1 MKKLFRNLSVLLLAT
16 VAVLTTGCY
25 EQDVPFLTVDHE
37 VVLVGPATDK
47 GTVVVESNLEWTA
60 SSDCEWIAI
69 DNGFGNHKGTFEFFV
84 EANTTP
90 YERSGKIKLE
100 GAGCAVTILVRQ
112 QSEGTLLTLAADEIA
127 FTKLAGEYLMSICCN
142 NGWTASSSADWCKV
156 DPTSGNGNGSFKI
169 SVDENATGSDRMATI
184 SIVTE
189 ADGKTQVSKVNVFQS
204 ASNDAMVVSPESKQ
218 LTEAAEDFVI
228 DLVTVGNWSAS
239 VDSDWLTLG
248 QTSGK
253 GDAKV
258 VVSASA
264 NETGAVRQAVITFAT
279 GKENENRV
287 IRQVVVTQEAFDFYL
302 ELPIQD
308 FPLSLAAQDIEIP
321 YNLAGSNVTVSASSN
336 VDWMKVTSV
345 ADGKAVVAV
354 NENKTSKAR
363 EGVIAFITNGQNG
376 EPIIRQARV
385 AQAPTINLLDVLA
398 SEYAIEWIGDVVLIP
413 IYSNTPVSAR
423 SSESWCH
430 VSVKD
435 QDVVIS
441 VDRNDTA
448 LPREAVVTVRTESE
462 SGDIL
467 SKTTIIRQA
476 AAYSELVVSPATK
489 MVFALE
495 ETFVGSIVTNNSWTA
510 SVDSPWLTIDKTE
523 GTGDYMLTI
532 TAEANTTG
540 QQRVATITVET
551 GIENSKRE
559 SATIVVTQVPEQ
571 FYFEIPGRAYALTKY
586 AQQLQI
592 PFQTSGNEL
601 EVVATTSEKWITI
614 DAVDQEANIIYLS
627 VDMNG
632 TEFVR
637 TGVVSVSCTPQ
648 YGDPEVID
656 VTITQSP
663 TVNILDIFI
672 DSVDVMAKGDTLSLP
687 FYANVPVQITTS
699 ESWVHVN
706 QYEYPE
712 CCANTAQQLVTI
724 KVDPNRTA
732 EPRVAFVTLTNTTN
746 TGEKLTRVIT
756 IRQAAL
762 QAALEVTPKTVIKP
776 AFASEFDIKILST
789 GTWSVTCD
797 ESWITLSDA
806 YGFADGSVHV
816 SMPVNDSGAD
826 RTATITIATGA
837 ENETREIQK
846 VTVTQLMKDT
856 YLIIPEEAYALN
868 KWEQG
873 LNVGYY
879 VAGELTDMQ
888 VNCSEDWITYD
899 PANSDET
906 TLAFKVK
913 ENDTKDIR
921 TATVTVT
928 ATFLQGDPITD
939 TFIVTQAPTV
949 NILDV
954 FVDKK
959 FVVGAGE
966 HFTLPYYCNTD
977 ANVTSS
983 VPWMTVTLD
992 DANDPQAI
1000 NVVVATNHTAEA
1012 RKGYITI
1019 TNINEKGEKL
1029 TKIIEVEQAPLQASL
1044 MVTPETQ
1051 VLPAH
1056 DAEFVA
1062 GINCTGKWAINCDAA
1077 WLTLSATEG
1086 EGDAEITVTAEDNET
1101 GAERVATITVTTD
1114 AENGERVTKDI
1125 VVKQIPFD
1133 LYLDI
1138 PEDAYALNKYEQTLD
1153 VAYTKAGSISDF
1165 FVEVSEDWIT
1175 FDSEDGK
1182 NLTFKVAEN
1191 TTAEVRKATV
1201 TATVVPVKGEPITD
1215 TFTVTQAPT
1224 VNILDIFQDYI
1235 AVLAEGEE
1243 VVLPLLTNTT
1253 IDAVVSNAAWVS
1265 AVTDDDRITITAAE
1279 NTTGLD
1285 RTATVTVTTTTDKG
1299 QTIKKVITVFQPA
1312 EGMYFDVITPLSY
1325 MLSKEEQ
1332 VVPTMI
1338 YAATG
1343 ADNGEIEAKSDSE
1356 WIVLSNVEPNGNVC
1370 NVEFT
1375 VAENTT
1381 DQIRVGHVVVT
1392 YTDQKGETHNQTITY
1407 TQAPT
1412 INTLDAFA
1420 DYMVVEPEG
1429 ETETV
1434 AIMTNDAAISAV
1446 SSDAWVKVSATTD
1459 LVTIT
1464 ADENETGVDRQAR
1477 VTISTTNSKGNM
1489 VKKVIT
1495 VFQPAE
1501 KAYFKLLTSNEF
1513 NLSKDEQGIDAV
1525 VYAATGTDNGEVDQ
1539 NTDVDWI
1546 TITGVD
1552 VQPNTCKVSYTVA
1565 ENTTGKARTGH
1576 INVTFTDQ
1584 KGETFVETITVNQA
1598 ATVNTL
1604 DALADY
1610 LAVAAEGETSVV
1622 PILTNTT
1629 VEAVAS
1635 APWLHVSADA
1645 NGVTITADENNT
1657 GLDREGL
1664 VTVATTN
1671 ANGDVVKKVITV
1683 FQPAKETYFDVL
1695 TAKTYYVN
1703 KEGQTIKTVIYAA
1716 TGADN
1721 GEIQADPDCSWITL
1735 ASVDA
1740 ADELCN
1746 VEFAIAENTT
1756 AAERTGHVVVTYTD
1770 QKGETHTE
1778 TITYVQAATVNTL
1791 DAFAD
1796 YIVVEPEGETEKVA
1810 VVTNDAALAV
1820 TTSDA
1825 WLSATATTSEVSITA
1840 AENKS
1845 GVDRQGTVT
1854 IKTTNTKGD
1863 VITKV
1868 VTVYQPA
1875 EEAYFELLTEN
1886 VFNLSKEAQDVDAVV
1901 YAATG
1906 TNNNE
1911 ISENTDCSWITI
1923 SAVDP
1928 QATTCKIT
1936 YTVAENT
1943 TGAAR
1948 TGHINVIYTDQK
1960 GEAHVETITVNQ
1972 AATVNSLDA
1981 FADYIVLE
1989 AAGETETVAVVT
2001 NDSALSAVASDAWL
2015 SASATTSAV
2024 TITAAAN
2031 ESGVAREG
2039 RVTISTTSDKGEKV
2053 TKVVTVYQPAEE
2065 SYVELLTEDVYNL
2078 TKDAQDIEAVVYAAT
2093 GTNNGEVNQNT
2104 DCSWITL
2111 SNVDPKDNTCA
2122 LTYTVAENTTGASR
2136 TGHVKVI
2143 YKDQK
2148 GESHVYTITV
2158 NQAPTVNVLDAVA
2171 DYIILEAAGETEK
2184 VAVVTNDATLSV
2196 VASDAWISASAT
2208 TSAVSI
2214 TAPKNTTGYDRQG
2227 TVTVSTTSAKGEK
2240 VTKVITVFQ
2249 PAQDSF
2255 YGLLTPA
2262 EYYVAK
2268 EGATIS
2274 VIGYASTG
2282 QAYAFSENRDADWIS
2297 APALGA
2303 YTETEFPVTYT
2314 IAANNTA
2321 EERTG
2326 TINILFTDQKGEV
2339 HVMPVTVH
2347 QAATVN
2353 TLDVL
2358 NDYIVVAAKGEAQNF
2373 AVVSNGN
2380 VKVTENATW
2389 FTATEANGIVTVT
2402 ADENTT
2408 GLDREAVVIVETSNA
2423 NGNKVK
2429 KEVTVFQPAKAQYF
2443 KLVTADNYTVDN
2455 ATYAPEI
2462 VAYVANGA
2470 TAENV
2475 TFKSNCDWITI
2486 GAVTT
2491 ADQTASTTAT
2501 IAANATSEARF
2512 GQIDV
2517 TYTDEKGEAHKEV
2530 ITVKQSGTE
2539 ISFESLASNLV
2550 LSPLGET
2557 FDMVVVSDA
2566 EINAVSS
2573 DPTWLT
2579 ATVTPGTGISTVSI
2593 TATENNTGYDRSGVV
2608 TVYTTVGGKQFQQTI
2623 TVSQP
2628 AKDTNFDI
2636 LTAKTYYVAK
2646 EGATLETIAYAST
2659 GANGG
2664 EIKAEPDCSWITL
2677 AGVTTTETTCQPVF
2691 TVAEN
2696 TTAEERTGHV
2706 VVTYTDK
2713 KGAVHTET
2721 ITYIQAGTVN
2731 TLDVLSDYVVVA
2743 AKGDTQ
2749 DFAIVANG
2757 TVSVTENADWF
2768 TATESN
2774 GVVTIV
2780 ADVNKTGYAR
2790 EAVITVTTTNT
2801 KGNKVTK
2808 NVTVHQPADDNFYGL
2823 LTSDEFF
2830 LNKEAQTINATIY
2843 ASAGADNNEIDQNV
2857 DVDWITLGAVTADPT
2872 TCSINYNVAANTTG
2886 ASRTGHIN
2894 VVYKDQKGEQHVETV
2909 TVHQT
2914 AEVESF
2920 NADPEYLVLDPK
2932 GEEYTLMVESSNALQ
2947 QAVPSASWLSA
2958 TLDGTK
2964 ATIKAAENTTGKNRS
2979 GRVTLVTT
2987 VNGKQVQKV
2996 INVTQPAKATQFM
3009 LISSPSVAFTQ
3020 AESNF
3025 NVVVYSL
3032 GFEPVKAETAASWL
3046 TVPASGSASDGVYT
3060 FACTAEENLTKEP
3073 RTAEINVY
3081 GVDAAGNAVSAVVTV
3096 AQSPTENV
3104 LDLYT
3109 DKLVILQPGKTI
3121 DLPMY
3126 ASFESPIVKSNEDW
3140 LTASLAV
3147 VDGVQYV
3154 RVTAPENEN
3163 EGERIA
3169 IVTIKCVVAPGNVQQ
3184 KNITIVQ
3191 QGKGDEPIKL
3201 GDKLSISGKWFDP
3214 STDI

>member
-16 VAVLTTGCY
+16 VAVLATGCY

-47 GTVVVESNLEWTA
+47 GTVEVESNLEWTA

-69 DNGFGNHKGTFEFFV
+69 DNGYGNHKGTFEFFV

-156 DPTSGNGNGSFKI
+156 DPTSGTGNGSFKI
-169 SVDENATGSDRMATI
+169 SVDENATGSDRVATI

-345 ADGKAVVAV
+345 ADGKALVAV

-363 EGVIAFITNGQNG
+363 EGIIAFITSGQNG

-398 SEYAIEWIGDVVLIP
+398 SEYAIEWVGDVVLIP

-489 MVFALE
+489 MIFALE

-532 TAEANTTG
+532 KAEANTTG

-571 FYFEIPGRAYALTKY
+571 FYFEIPGRDYALTKFG
-586 AQQLQI
+586 QELLI
-592 PFQTSGNEL
+592 PYQTSGNEL
-601 EVVATTSEKWITI
+601 EIVATTSDKWIRI
-614 DAVDQEANIIYLS
+614 DGIDPETGMIKLYVEE
-627 VDMNG
+627 NG

-648 YGDPEVID
+648 YGDPKVID

-663 TVNILDIFI
+663 TVNILDIFV
-672 DSVDVMAKGDTLSLP
+672 DNVDVMARGDTLSLP
-687 FYANVPVQITTS
+687 FYANVPVQVTSS
-699 ESWVHVN
+699 ESWVHVG
-706 QYEYPE
+706 QYEYKV
-712 CCANTAQQLVTI
+712 CCDGQQVVTI

-732 EPRVAFVTLTNTTN
+732 EARVAFVTLTNITP

-756 IRQAAL
+756 VRQAAL

-776 AFASEFDIKILST
+776 SFASEFDIKILST

-797 ESWITLSDA
+797 EDWITLSDEF
-806 YGFADGSVHV
+806 GFADGSVHV

-826 RTATITIATGA
+826 RTATITIATGP
-837 ENETREIQK
+837 ENGVREIQK

-966 HFTLPYYCNTD
+966 QFTLPYYCNTD

-983 VPWMTVTLD
+983 VPWMSVTLD

-1077 WLTLSATEG
+1077 WLTLSAASG
-1086 EGDAEITVTAEDNET
+1086 EGDTEITVTAEDNET

-1175 FDSEDGK
+1175 FESEDGK

-1191 TTAEVRKATV
+1191 TTAEVRTATV

-1356 WIVLSNVEPNGNVC
+1356 WIVLSNVEPNGKVC

-1392 YTDQKGETHNQTITY
+1392 YTDQKGETHKETITY

-1446 SSDAWVKVSATTD
+1446 SSDAWVKASATTD
-1459 LVTIT
+1459 LVTIE
-1464 ADENETGVDRQAR
+1464 AEANETGVDRQAR

-1501 KAYFKLLTSNEF
+1501 KAYFKLLTENVF
-1513 NLSKDEQGIDAV
+1513 NLTKEEQGVDAV
-1525 VYAATGTDNGEVDQ
+1525 VYAATGTDDGEIDQ
-1539 NTDVDWI
+1539 NTDVAWI
-1546 TITGVD
+1546 TLSGVD

-1565 ENTTGKARTGH
+1565 ENTTGAARTGH
-1576 INVTFTDQ
+1576 INVIFTDQ
-1584 KGETFVETITVNQA
+1584 KGETFTEKITVNQA

-1610 LAVAAEGETSVV
+1610 IAVAAEGETNVV
-1622 PILTNTT
+1622 PIQTNTT

-1635 APWLHVSADA
+1635 APWLTVSADA
-1645 NGVTITADENNT
+1645 NGVTIDADPNDT
-1657 GLDREGL
+1657 GLDREAL
-1664 VTVATTN
+1664 VTVTTTN
-1671 ANGDVVKKVITV
+1671 TKGDVVKKVITV
-1683 FQPAKETYFDVL
+1683 FQPAKETYFDIL
-1695 TAKTYYVN
+1695 TGKTYYVN
-1703 KEGQTIKTVIYAA
+1703 KEGQTIKTVAYAA
-1716 TGADN
+1716 TGADG

-1735 ASVDA
+1735 ASVNA
-1740 ADELCN
+1740 ADELCT
-1746 VEFAIAENTT
+1746 VEFTVAENTT
-1756 AAERTGHVVVTYTD
+1756 AAERTGHVVYTYTD
-1770 QKGETHTE
+1770 QKGAVHTETVTFVQAPTVNTLDAFADYIALEAEGETEKVAVVTNDAALSAVASDAWITVSATTSEVSITAEENKSGVDREGRVTVSTTNTKGEVITKVITVFQPAEATYFDILTAKTYYIGKEGQTVKTVAYAATGAADGEIQADPDCSWITLASVNAADELCTVEFAVAENTTPEERTGHVVITYTDQKGATHTE

-1791 DAFAD
+1791 D
-1796 YIVVEPEGETEKVA
+1796 V
-1810 VVTNDAALAV
+1810 
-1820 TTSDA
+1820 
-1825 WLSATATTSEVSITA
+1825 LS
-1840 AENKS
+1840 
-1845 GVDRQGTVT
+1845 
-1854 IKTTNTKGD
+1854 
-1863 VITKV
+1863 
-1868 VTVYQPA
+1868 
-1875 EEAYFELLTEN
+1875 
-1886 VFNLSKEAQDVDAVV
+1886 
-1901 YAATG
+1901 
-1906 TNNNE
+1906 
-1911 ISENTDCSWITI
+1911 
-1923 SAVDP
+1923 
-1928 QATTCKIT
+1928 
-1936 YTVAENT
+1936 
-1943 TGAAR
+1943 
-1948 TGHINVIYTDQK
+1948 
-1960 GEAHVETITVNQ
+1960 
-1972 AATVNSLDA
+1972 
-1981 FADYIVLE
+1981 
-1989 AAGETETVAVVT
+1989 
-2001 NDSALSAVASDAWL
+2001 
-2015 SASATTSAV
+2015 
-2024 TITAAAN
+2024 
-2031 ESGVAREG
+2031 
-2039 RVTISTTSDKGEKV
+2039 
-2053 TKVVTVYQPAEE
+2053 
-2065 SYVELLTEDVYNL
+2065 
-2078 TKDAQDIEAVVYAAT
+2078 
-2093 GTNNGEVNQNT
+2093 
-2104 DCSWITL
+2104 
-2111 SNVDPKDNTCA
+2111 
-2122 LTYTVAENTTGASR
+2122 
-2136 TGHVKVI
+2136 
-2143 YKDQK
+2143 
-2148 GESHVYTITV
+2148 
-2158 NQAPTVNVLDAVA
+2158 
-2171 DYIILEAAGETEK
+2171 
-2184 VAVVTNDATLSV
+2184 
-2196 VASDAWISASAT
+2196 
-2208 TSAVSI
+2208 
-2214 TAPKNTTGYDRQG
+2214 
-2227 TVTVSTTSAKGEK
+2227 
-2240 VTKVITVFQ
+2240 
-2249 PAQDSF
+2249 
-2255 YGLLTPA
+2255 
-2262 EYYVAK
+2262 
-2268 EGATIS
+2268 
-2274 VIGYASTG
+2274 
-2282 QAYAFSENRDADWIS
+2282 
-2297 APALGA
+2297 
-2303 YTETEFPVTYT
+2303 
-2314 IAANNTA
+2314 
-2321 EERTG
+2321 
-2326 TINILFTDQKGEV
+2326 
-2339 HVMPVTVH
+2339 
-2347 QAATVN
+2347 
-2353 TLDVL
+2353 
-2358 NDYIVVAAKGEAQNF
+2358 DYIVVAAKGEKQDF
-2373 AVVSNGN
+2373 AIVSNGT
-2380 VKVTENATW
+2380 VKVTSNATW
-2389 FTATEANGIVTVT
+2389 FTANEADGVVTIDAVK
-2402 ADENTT
+2402 NTT
-2408 GLDREAVVIVETSNA
+2408 GYDRQAVIVVETTNDK
-2423 NGNKVK
+2423 GNKVK
-2429 KEVTVFQPAKAQYF
+2429 KEVTVFQPADDSFYGLLTPSEYYIGKEGATIAVEAYASTGQAYAFSENSDVDWIPAATLGAYTETHFPVTYAIPANNSSEERVGTINIIFKDQKGQEHVMPVTVHQAGTVNTLDVLDDYIVAAAQGEKQDFAIVSNGNVNVTENASWFTANVAGNVVTVTVDENTTGYDRQAVIVVETANANGNKVVKEVTVYQPAKDQF
-2443 KLVTADNYTVDN
+2443 FELVTADNYTVDN
-2455 ATYAPEI
+2455 AGFTTDVI
-2462 VAYVANGA
+2462 AYVANGA
-2470 TAENV
+2470 KAENV
-2475 TFKSNCDWITI
+2475 QFESNAPWITL
-2486 GAVTT
+2486 GTVTA
-2491 ADQTASTTAT
+2491 ADQTATVEAT
-2501 IAANATSEARF
+2501 IDANATSEARF

-2539 ISFESLASNLV
+2539 ISFETLASSLV

-2557 FDMVVVSDA
+2557 FDMVVVSNA
-2566 EINAVSS
+2566 TINAVSS

-2579 ATVTPGTGISTVSI
+2579 ATVTPGTGVSTVTI
-2593 TATENNTGYDRSGVV
+2593 EAAENNTGYDRSGVV
-2608 TVYTTVGGKQFQQTI
+2608 TVYTTVGGKQFQQTV

-2646 EGATLETIAYAST
+2646 EGATLETVAYAST

-2696 TTAEERTGHV
+2696 TTSEERTGHV

-2731 TLDVLSDYVVVA
+2731 TLDVLSDYVVVS

-2749 DFAIVANG
+2749 DFAIVSNDA
-2757 TVSVTENADWF
+2757 VSVTENADWF
-2768 TATESN
+2768 TANETN

-2780 ADVNKTGYAR
+2780 ADINKTGYAR

-2808 NVTVHQPADDNFYGL
+2808 NVTVYQPADDNFYGL

-2830 LNKEAQTINATIY
+2830 LNKDAQTINATIY
-2843 ASAGADNNEIDQNV
+2843 ASAGADNGEVDQNI
-2857 DVDWITLGAVTADPT
+2857 DVDWITLAGVTVNPT
-2872 TCSINYNVAANTTG
+2872 TCSIDYNVAANTTG
-2886 ASRTGHIN
+2886 AARTGHIN
-2894 VVYKDQKGEQHVETV
+2894 VIYKDQKGEQHVETV

-2964 ATIKAAENTTGKNRS
+2964 ATIKADENTTGKARS
-2979 GRVTLVTT
+2979 GRVTLVTS

-2996 INVTQPAKATQFM
+2996 INVTQPAKDTQFM

-3032 GFEPVKAETAASWL
+3032 GFEPVKAETSAAWL
-3046 TVPASGSASDGVYT
+3046 TVPATGSASDGVYT
-3060 FACTAEENLTKEP
+3060 FACKAEENLTKEA

-3081 GVDAAGNAVSAVVTV
+3081 GVDATGKAVSAVVTV

-3109 DKLVILQPGKTI
+3109 DRIVILQPGKTI

-3126 ASFESPIVKSNEDW
+3126 ASFASPIVKSNESW
-3140 LTASLAV
+3140 LTASLYV
-3147 VDGVQYV
+3147 EDGVQYTRLV
-3154 RVTAPENEN
+3154 APANEN
-3163 EGERIA
+3163 DGERIA
-3169 IVTIKCVVAPGNVQQ
+3169 IVTIKCEVAPGNVQQ
-3184 KNITIVQ
+3184 KNITVVQ
-3191 QGKGDEPIKL
+3191 QGLGDEPVKL
-3201 GDKLSISGKWFDP
+3201 GDKMTILGNWFDP